1 MVMTSKDLVR
11 IAFVGVGGMGQ
22 CAHLRNYA
30 AIPECTVVA
39 IAELRANTAALVA
52 AKYNV
57 PAVYTDV
64 HEMIRKEAPDA
75 LVCSQPFQRHAVLLP
90 ELLAYGKPIFI
101 EKPLAGSL
109 EAGEQLLK
117 GIQGSGSLV
126 MVGYHKRSDPATMY
140 AYDLIKRFRASNE
153 IGDMRYVRILMPA
166 GDWIAGGFWDYID
179 AEDPR
184 EELEVEPAPSDMDAA
199 GYAEYVTFVNY
210 YIHQVNL
217 LRHLL
222 GESYEVTYAD
232 PSGILLVA
240 RSASGIAAAIEMSPY
255 KTTIDWQE
263 SALVSFERGYVKLEL
278 PAPVAVNRP
287 GRVEVLYDPGNGT
300 TPEKT
305 VPHLP
310 WVHAMRRQA
319 ENFIASVRGERL
331 PMCHAPEALEDLRI
345 ARDYLRLRKHI

>member
-1 MVMTSKDLVR
+1 MSSKDPVR
-11 IAFVGVGGMGQ
+11 IAFVGVGCMGQ

-30 AIPECTVVA
+30 AIPECNVVA
-39 IAELRANTAALVA
+39 IAELRKQTAIQVA

-117 GIQGSGSLV
+117 AIQDSGTLV

-140 AYDLIKRFRASNE
+140 VHDRIQQYRASRE
-153 IGDMRYVRILMPA
+153 IGATRYVRILMPA

-179 AEDPR
+179 AGDPR
-184 EELEVEPAPSDMDAA
+184 EELNIEPRPTDMDRK
-199 GYAEYVTFVNY
+199 GYDEYVTFVNY

-222 GESYEVTYAD
+222 GESYKVTYAD
-232 PSGILLVA
+232 PSGVLLVA
-240 RSASGIAAAIEMSPY
+240 QSASGIAATIEMSPY
-255 KTTIDWQE
+255 QTTIDWQE
-263 SALVSFERGYVKLEL
+263 SALVAFERGFVKLEL

-287 GRVEVLYDPGNGT
+287 GRVEVLNDPGNGT

-319 ENFIASVRGERL
+319 ENFIAAVRGEHS
-331 PMCHAPEALEDLRI
+331 PMCDAAEALEDLRI
-345 ARDYLRLRKHI
+345 ARDYLRLWKHI